1 MEKVIFTIKYQVIEE
16 KTTEFLDVVRELKNI
31 VKAEGLENYSIF
43 SVKGKK
49 NLYQEVYTF
58 ESMEAYDNYDDAA
71 DERLDILMNKL
82 ADLVK
87 PSSTEYL
94 TLNEI

>member
-49 NLYQEVYTF
+49 NIYQEVYTF

>member
-1 MEKVIFTIKYQVIEE
+1 MEKVIFAIKYTVIEE
-16 KTTEFLDVVRELKNI
+16 KTKDFLDVIRELKSI
-31 VKAEGLENYSIF
+31 VKAEGLESYSIF

-49 NLYQEVYTF
+49 NVYQEIYTF
-58 ESMEAYDNYDDAA
+58 ANKEAYDNYDDAA
-71 DERLDILMNKL
+71 DERTDILMNKL

>member
-1 MEKVIFTIKYQVIEE
+1 MGKVIFAIKYEVIDE
-16 KTTEFLDVVRELKNI
+16 KTEELLDVIRELKNI
-31 VKAEGLENYSIF
+31 IKAEGLENYSVF

-49 NLYQEVYTF
+49 NIYQEVYTF
-58 ESMEAYDNYDDAA
+58 ENMEAYDNYDDAA
-71 DERLDILMNKL
+71 DERSDILMNKL

>member
-1 MEKVIFTIKYQVIEE
+1 MEKVIFTIKYEVIEE
-16 KTTEFLDVVRELKNI
+16 KTAEFLDVVRELKNI
-31 VKAEGLENYSIF
+31 VKAEGLENYSVF
-43 SVKGKK
+43 AVKGKK

>member
-31 VKAEGLENYSIF
+31 VKAEGLENYSVF
-43 SVKGKK
+43 AVKGKK

-94 TLNEI
+94 TLIEI